1 MNRQN
6 GKPDSVDNNLGVGQR
21 QVDVGAE
28 PHLVVHPGDDH
39 GVTQEAEHDHPDV
52 SGDALWQRQVR
63 SKLIR

>member
-1 MNRQN
+1 MENEESEPHE
-6 GKPDSVDNNLGVGQR
+6 GDDPLAVGEG